1 MGIFN
6 MMRTSISGMSAQS
19 DRLGAISDNVANAG
33 TIGYK
38 KAGAQFSDLLHNQ
51 SFSAYQSGAVQTHVR
66 YDVTVPGSLRST
78 TDTRDLSIGG
88 NGFFLVTD
96 RLDGT
101 GEVVL
106 TRAGDFKPDKNGN
119 LRNSA
124 GFYLLQNADNKS
136 VANVGDTSGK
146 ILEQAQATK
155 NIKFSG
161 NLAYAGQAE
170 LDDTKFNTA
179 DPKTYTQK
187 STVHAIGVHGEDIS
201 TDVYFIKTKDGW
213 TIECP
218 KDSANQKVASDFN
231 SIKVTVDAT
240 NKVKFTNSSTVVTA
254 SAPLKIKIGGQDVS
268 FDPTGITMSGMG
280 VALHSDVDGNAD
292 GLYKSYK
299 VSENGEL
306 LVQLTNGHEL
316 KKGII
321 NVATVANTE
330 KLLSASGT
338 VFKKTAES
346 GEFIVGLPANG
357 AFGKIETEQLE
368 QSNVDIA
375 TELTDMIEAQR
386 TYTSNSK
393 VFQAGTEMMDAV
405 LNMVR

>member
-19 DRLGAISDNVANAG
+19 DRLGTISDNVANAG

-38 KAGAQFSDLLHNQ
+38 KAGAQFSDLLHNE
-51 SFSAYQSGAVQTHVR
+51 SFSAHQSGSVQTHVR

-78 TDTRDLSIGG
+78 SDARDLSISG

-96 RLDGT
+96 KLDGT

-106 TRAGDFKPDKNGN
+106 TRAGDFKPDKDGN

-124 GFYLLQNADNKS
+124 GFYLLKDADNKS

-146 ILEQAQATK
+146 ILEQAKATTK
-155 NIKFSG
+155 IKFSG
-161 NLAYAGQAE
+161 NLPYAGQPE
-170 LDDTKFNTA
+170 LEDSQFSPDN
-179 DPKTYTQK
+179 PKTYTQK
-187 STVHAIGVHGEDIS
+187 STVHTIGLHGENVS
-201 TDVYFIKTKDGW
+201 VDVYFIKTKSGW

-218 KDSANQKVASDFN
+218 KNNATKNGLNDFN
-231 SIKVTVDAT
+231 SIQVTVDNK
-240 NKVKFTNSSTVVTA
+240 NKVSFKANNNEISADTVTITVGDKTVA
-254 SAPLKIKIGGQDVS
+254 
-268 FDPTGITMSGMG
+268 FDPTGITLSGQGM
-280 VALHSDVDGNAD
+280 ALHSEAD
-292 GLYKSYK
+292 GQADGAYNGYK

-306 LVQLTNGHEL
+306 LVQLTNGHQL
-316 KKGII
+316 KKGFI
-321 NVATVANTE
+321 NVATVAATD

-346 GEFIVGLPANG
+346 GEFIVGMAANG
-357 AFGKIETEQLE
+357 SFGKIETQQLE

-393 VFQAGTEMMDAV
+393 VFQAGAEMMDAV